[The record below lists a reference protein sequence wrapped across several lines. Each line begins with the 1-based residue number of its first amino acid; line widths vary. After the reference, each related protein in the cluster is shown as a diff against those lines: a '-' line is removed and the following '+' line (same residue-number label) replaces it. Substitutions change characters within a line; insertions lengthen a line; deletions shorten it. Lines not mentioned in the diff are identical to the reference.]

1 MDVNERA
8 VEEWKRRT
16 DGFDRVRTTLER
28 TREAKSAAE
37 IAESAFVSEKTARK
51 HLTRL
56 VDLNRAVS
64 VRDGRTTRY
73 RRDPNTHVIDRIS
86 ELRREQSHEALVDGI
101 QRLRSDIEGFRERYC
116 VEDAEELAIQLEPGE
131 PDEAWMDLS
140 EWQTKERHLA
150 IVQAALSFG
159 RATERIEV

>member
-8 VEEWKRRT
+8 IEEWKRRT

-28 TREAKSAAE
+28 TRDGRSAAE

-51 HLTRL
+51 HLVRL
-56 VDLNRAVS
+56 VDLNRAVT

-73 RRDPNTHVIDRIS
+73 KRDANTHVIDRIS
-86 ELRREQSHEALVDGI
+86 ELRREQSRDTLVDGI
-101 QRLRSDIEGFRERYC
+101 QRMRGDIETFRERYG
-116 VEDAEELAIQLEPGE
+116 VEDAEELAIQLEPGDT
-131 PDEAWMDLS
+131 DEAWMDLS

-150 IVQAALSFG
+150 LARAALSFG
-159 RATERIEV
+159 RAADRIEA